1 MNKVFEK
8 RVYRKWTPEEDEM
21 IKRGEIPPTH
31 PSYANCLTRARKL
44 GFKFV
49 KKRQEGRWSEI
60 QDNMVRCG
68 VIPPGKGLDRAVQRG
83 KELGFDFMQR
93 FYEHVDEAGLE
104 GLKGLK
110 KDDRMLIMAANDAS
124 LKEFKVKNTAAIH
137 QAAERGKKF
146 FLMHAKSLLSIQD
159 IANKEN
165 CTRQNVHRLIDAF
178 KIQYFNEHCFDQA
191 VKECEKDVKND

>member
-21 IKRGEIPPTH
+21 IKRGEIPPNH

-60 QDNMVRCG
+60 QDNMVRNG
-68 VIPPGKGLDRAVQRG
+68 IVPPEKGLDRAIQRG
-83 KELGFDFMQR
+83 KELGIDFMEK
-93 FYEHVDEAGLE
+93 FYQNIDQNGLDSI
-104 GLKGLK
+104 KGLK

-124 LKEFKVKNTAAIH
+124 LKEFKIKNTTNIH

-178 KIQYFNEHCFDQA
+178 KIQYFNEHCFEQA
-191 VKECEKDVKND
+191 VKEFEND

>member
-21 IKRGEIPPTH
+21 IKRGEIPPNH

-60 QDNMVRCG
+60 QDNMVRNG
-68 VIPPGKGLDRAVQRG
+68 IVPPEKGLDRAIQRG
-83 KELGFDFMQR
+83 KELGIDFMEK
-93 FYEHVDEAGLE
+93 FYQNIDQNGLDSI
-104 GLKGLK
+104 KGLK

-124 LKEFKVKNTAAIH
+124 LKEFKIKNTVNIH

-178 KIQYFNEHCFDQA
+178 KIQYFNTHCFDQA
-191 VKECEKDVKND
+191 VKECEDEGIH

>member
-1 MNKVFEK
+1 MNEEFHK
-8 RVYRKWTPEEDEM
+8 RVYNKWTPEEDEM
-21 IKRGEIPPTH
+21 IRRGEIPPNH
-31 PSYANCLTRARKL
+31 PSYANCLLRARKL

-49 KKRQEGRWSEI
+49 KARNKHEGRWSEQ
-60 QDNMVRCG
+60 QDNMVRNG
-68 VIPPGKGLDRAVQRG
+68 IVPPDKGLDRAIQRG
-83 KELGFDFMQR
+83 IELGVDFLKL
-93 FYEHVDEAGLE
+93 FYEKMDTNGLD
-104 GLKGLK
+104 GLS

-191 VKECEKDVKND
+191 VKDCEDEGI